1 MSRHV
6 LNIFARTRSQA
17 NANARRMKILVW
29 QWGKRGGGPRYA
41 TALAAG
47 LQALDG
53 DPSCGRVAV
62 SLSLSI
68 QAEIMHGP
76 AAPDCALPVRT
87 YGGLP
92 GLIARLPTLAFDVAP
107 LALRLRRLAP
117 DAAICA
123 MPSPLDLL
131 MAAALRR
138 EGIPF
143 MVVVHDAD
151 AHPGDGFPLQMTL
164 QRRLVSRSDGL
175 VALTGHVADR
185 LRAQHLVGDR
195 PLIMAPLPPLVFG
208 PHPAPPGAHRGPLRL
223 LSFGRLLPYKG
234 LDLLAEA
241 IARLGPRPDI
251 QFRVVGRGPESA
263 PLDALRRF
271 ANVTVEN
278 RWVPED
284 EVGALLA
291 WSDALVLS
299 HREASQS
306 GVAAAAI
313 AAGRW
318 ILATRVGGLAEQ
330 LSHEKLA
337 RLCDPTADSLAHAI
351 NQLAVDPP
359 QTALSDDPARPRR
372 GTAVGLLQHL
382 QNLQHRPRAAHD

>member
-6 LNIFARTRSQA
+6 LNIFARKRSHA
-17 NANARRMKILVW
+17 DAKARRMNILVW

-41 TALAAG
+41 TALAAA
-47 LQALDG
+47 LRALDG
-53 DPSCGRVAV
+53 DPSCGRVAAL
-62 SLSLSI
+62 LSLSI
-68 QAEIMHGP
+68 QAEIMQGP
-76 AAPDCALPVRT
+76 DAPDCALSVRT
-87 YGGLP
+87 YGGLL
-92 GLIARLPTLAFDVAP
+92 GLLARLPGLAFDLAP
-107 LALRLRRLAP
+107 LARKIRRLAP
-117 DAAICA
+117 DVAICA

-143 MVVVHDAD
+143 LVVVHDAD
-151 AHPGDGFPLQMTL
+151 VHPGDGFPLQMTL

-185 LRAQHLVGDR
+185 LRAQNLIGDR
-195 PLIMAPLPPLVFG
+195 PLIMASLPPLVFG
-208 PHPAPPGAHRGPLRL
+208 PQQAPPGSHGGPLRL

-241 IARLGPRPDI
+241 IARLGPRRDI

-263 PLDALRRF
+263 PLNTLRTF

-313 AAGRW
+313 AARRW
-318 ILATRVGGLAEQ
+318 VLATRVGGLAEQ
-330 LSHEKLA
+330 LRDEPLA
-337 RLCDPTADSLAHAI
+337 RLCDPTADSLADAI
-351 NQLAVDPP
+351 RRLTIDPP
-359 QTALSDDPARPRR
+359 QSALQDDPGRAWR
-372 GTAVGLLQHL
+372 GTAIELVQHL
-382 QNLQHRPRAAHD
+382 RRAVLRSRPAGN